1 MVLNDCCVCVFV
13 KACSTVPTV
22 AGDIV
27 DNDCDGLV
35 DEEILNG
42 IGESS
47 VFSTDLKKLDR
58 SN

>member
-42 IGESS
+42 IGELFVSPQA
-47 VFSTDLKKLDR
+47 
-58 SN
+58 